1 MLAVLCSSSLSS
13 SGDAFFKLSTTRAL
27 PAARPLSPHVNLATS
42 PQISDSID
50 WEQMGFA
57 RAVRIRHTSAE
68 PAPATPIDLSAA
80 CDSQP
85 DGCDWNE
92 MGAALLLR
100 SPPSPKRA
108 AAVSVDL
115 APRGIGRAVAGILGK
130 RRPRRDA
137 ERVRDLRFAYAVGVE
152 EKRRLGL

>member
-1 MLAVLCSSSLSS
+1 MLAVLCASALSS
-13 SGDAFFKLSTTRAL
+13 SDAFFKLSTTRAL

-42 PQISDSID
+42 PQISDVD
-50 WEQMGFA
+50 WEQMGFT
-57 RAVRIRHTSAE
+57 RLVRIRHTSAE

-100 SPPSPKRA
+100 SPSPKHT

-115 APRGIGRAVAGILGK
+115 APHGIGRAVAGILGK

-137 ERVRDLRFAYAVGVE
+137 ERVRDLRFAYAVGIE